1 MLDSDLARLYEV
13 PTMVFNQ
20 AIKRNFARFPS
31 DFIFQPTREEL
42 GNLKSQIVT
51 SSTEATD
58 SLRSQNV
65 ILKKPGR
72 GQHRKYLPW
81 VFTERAAIMAATI
94 LRSPRAVAMSVYVV
108 RAFVRMREEL
118 LTNAVILK
126 RLAQHDKKL
135 LEHDL
140 VLQDVVEKLLPLL
153 ARRQHRVL
161 HKMESLRRRQSL
173 AREIPAHRIRHHRLQ
188 IGERVAL
195 RANPTARRIVPP
207 GHEAARLG
215 ARCDGENQFHAR
227 TLPPP
232 PRRSN
237 QSSLRLL
244 RLKPP
249 RKIVGKAG
257 KKGTKTVDGAAIAIR
272 RFRFISS
279 TRAMG

>member
-1 MLDSDLARLYEV
+1 MPPNPAASAALPPIHPVRGQRVMLDSDLARLYEV

-20 AIKRNFARFPS
+20 AIKRNLARFPS
-31 DFIFQPTREEL
+31 DFIFQLTREEL

-51 SSTEATD
+51 SSAEATD

-81 VFTERAAIMAATI
+81 VFTEHGAIMAATI
-94 LRSPRAVAMSVYVV
+94 LRSPRAVSMSVYVV

-153 ARRQHRVL
+153 
-161 HKMESLRRRQSL
+161 
-173 AREIPAHRIRHHRLQ
+173 
-188 IGERVAL
+188 
-195 RANPTARRIVPP
+195 
-207 GHEAARLG
+207 
-215 ARCDGENQFHAR
+215 D
-227 TLPPP
+227 PPP
-232 PRRSN
+232 EK
-237 QSSLRLL
+237 Q
-244 RLKPP
+244 KPFIGFQP
-249 RKIVGKAG
+249 GK
-257 KKGTKTVDGAAIAIR
+257 R
-272 RFRFISS
+272 
-279 TRAMG
+279 